1 MTPDRLTDE
10 RLAELERLCAEATPG
25 PWRTSRE
32 DMESY
37 ALDESG
43 EWGHVVYIYRPDG
56 HRMPVFGERA
66 REDARFIVAAR
77 AALPALIAEVRA
89 LRRVAEAAERDVTDA
104 KAQCG
109 YHADVPRCY
118 GPQYKRH
125 CTDCPYEVVRET
137 DMALAE
143 WRRVR
148 DLPER
153 EGSGD
158 GGGA

>member
-1 MTPDRLTDE
+1 MPGMRREARQGAVEVTPDRLTDE

-66 REDARFIVAAR
+66 REDARFIGAAR

-89 LRRVAEAAERDVTDA
+89 LRRVAEAALELLRDPRTRRIDAIAHLERFV
-104 KAQCG
+104 
-109 YHADVPRCY
+109 
-118 GPQYKRH
+118 
-125 CTDCPYEVVRET
+125 
-137 DMALAE
+137 AE
-143 WRRVR
+143 WRRILGR
-148 DLPER
+148 EIEER
-153 EGSGD
+153 ER
-158 GGGA
+158 

>member
-1 MTPDRLTDE
+1 MPDWPAGLPGYFHEDYDPHAFCVPRQY
-10 RLAELERLCAEATPG
+10 LEDAEA
-25 PWRTSRE
+25 E
-32 DMESY
+32 ID
-37 ALDESG
+37 
-43 EWGHVVYIYRPDG
+43 
-56 HRMPVFGERA
+56 
-66 REDARFIVAAR
+66 
-77 AALPALIAEVRA
+77 A

-137 DMALAE
+137 DMALADMALAE